1 MVPTKWFAKS
11 RKTRP
16 TAWDVLGS
24 WCIPCL
30 PTNPWGLLVKQG
42 GAGPF
47 FKQQA
52 GSIRRQ
58 KQPSLNQHLSV
69 LPLGFD
75 DVLLLPAGKKP
86 LL

>member
-1 MVPTKWFAKS
+1 MCWEAGVYLAFPQIL
-11 RKTRP
+11 
-16 TAWDVLGS
+16 V
-24 WCIPCL
+24 
-30 PTNPWGLLVKQG
+30 VKQG

-86 LL
+86 LF